1 MLVLNDVEKLSP
13 RYVQLL
19 ADFRRTQI
27 SRFPVEVRVINA
39 EFVAFVDSRFPVSPN
54 ASAGVR
60 NSIGSVYSDDKGR
73 VVVESRLIQNE
84 KFNLHNS
91 DYHTRKT
98 QDPRKAL
105 KYMKEY
111 IKPYTSHEIANRTK
125 GVAEQAFTDHRDKV
139 VWKARD
145 YRLQDIEVLH
155 AEILHMKTM
164 GYEPKTDAVRKMM
177 TEGFEHIEHA
187 MRMKDAEFPRVHV
200 YLAPDDT
207 VNVAVLSPKSG
218 LEVGVMSYDSLAAA
232 PTFIQ
237 QHVGMLRIMDDRSH
251 VPDVGYK
258 ASATEFWIEG
268 FSQ

>member
-27 SRFPVEVRVINA
+27 SRFPVEVRVINS
-39 EFVAFVDSRFPVSPN
+39 EFIAFVDSRFPVSPN

-60 NSIGSVYSDDKGR
+60 NSIGSVYSDGDKI
-73 VVVESRLIQNE
+73 VIESRLIQNE
-84 KFNLHNS
+84 KYNMHNT

-98 QDPRKAL
+98 QDMRKVL

-111 IKPYTSHEIANRTK
+111 LKPYTAQEIAHRTLNGAK
-125 GVAEQAFTDHRDKV
+125 EAFNDHKQKAM
-139 VWKARD
+139 WKARHYKLD
-145 YRLQDIEVLH
+145 DMDVLYEEVM
-155 AEILHMKTM
+155 HMKM
-164 GYEPKTDAVRKMM
+164 LGYEPKTDAVKKLID
-177 TEGFEHIEHA
+177 EGFPALEQY
-187 MRMKDAEFPRVHV
+187 MKTKDTEFPRVHV
-200 YLAPDDT
+200 HIAPDESVT
-207 VNVAVLSPKSG
+207 IAVLAKQSN
-218 LEVGVMSYDSLAAA
+218 LEMGAYTHDSLAAA

-237 QHVGMLRIMDDRSH
+237 QQVGLLKMMDKNTH

-258 ASATEFWIEG
+258 SSDTEFWIEG

>member
-39 EFVAFVDSRFPVSPN
+39 EFISFVDSRFPVSPN

-60 NSIGSVYSDDKGR
+60 NSIGSVYSDGDKI
-73 VVVESRLIQNE
+73 VIESRLIQNE
-84 KFNLHNS
+84 KYNMHNT

-98 QDPRKAL
+98 QDIRKVL

-111 IKPYTSHEIANRTK
+111 LKPYTAQEVANRTMQSAK
-125 GVAEQAFTDHRDKV
+125 QAFNEHKEKAM
-139 VWKARD
+139 WKARNYKLD
-145 YRLQDIEVLH
+145 DMDVLYEEVM
-155 AEILHMKTM
+155 HMKM
-164 GYEPKTDAVRKMM
+164 LGYEPKTNAVKKLID
-177 TEGFEHIEHA
+177 EGFPALEQY
-187 MRMKDAEFPRVHV
+187 MKTKDTEFPRVHV
-200 YLAPDDT
+200 HIAPDESVT
-207 VNVAVLSPKSG
+207 VAVLAKHSN
-218 LEVGVMSYDSLAAA
+218 LEMGAYTHDSLAAA

-237 QHVGMLRIMDDRSH
+237 QQVGLLKMMDKNTH

-258 ASATEFWIEG
+258 SSDTEFWIEG

>member
-39 EFVAFVDSRFPVSPN
+39 EFIAFVDSRFPVSPN

-60 NSIGSVYSDDKGR
+60 NSIGSVYSDGDKI
-73 VVVESRLIQNE
+73 VIESRLIQNE
-84 KFNLHNS
+84 KYNMHNT

-98 QDPRKAL
+98 QDIRKVL

-111 IKPYTSHEIANRTK
+111 LKPYTAQEIANRTMQSAK
-125 GVAEQAFTDHRDKV
+125 QAFNEHKEKAM
-139 VWKARD
+139 WKARNYKLD
-145 YRLQDIEVLH
+145 NIDVLYEEVM
-155 AEILHMKTM
+155 HMKM
-164 GYEPKTDAVRKMM
+164 LGYEPKTNAVKKLID
-177 TEGFEHIEHA
+177 EGFPALEQY
-187 MRMKDAEFPRVHV
+187 MKTKDTEFPRVHV
-200 YLAPDDT
+200 HIAPDESVT
-207 VNVAVLSPKSG
+207 VAVLAKQSN
-218 LEVGVMSYDSLAAA
+218 LEMGAYTHDSLAAA

-237 QHVGMLRIMDDRSH
+237 QQVGLLKMMDKNTH

-258 ASATEFWIEG
+258 SSDTEFWIEG

>member
-39 EFVAFVDSRFPVSPN
+39 EFISFVDSRFPVSPN

-60 NSIGSVYSDDKGR
+60 NSIGSVYSDGDKI
-73 VVVESRLIQNE
+73 VIESRLIQNE
-84 KFNLHNS
+84 KYNMHNT

-98 QDPRKAL
+98 QDIRKVL

-111 IKPYTSHEIANRTK
+111 LKPYTAQEVANRTMQSAK
-125 GVAEQAFTDHRDKV
+125 QAFNEHKEKAM
-139 VWKARD
+139 WKARNYKLD
-145 YRLQDIEVLH
+145 NMDVLYEEVM
-155 AEILHMKTM
+155 HMKM
-164 GYEPKTDAVRKMM
+164 LGYEPKTNAVKKLID
-177 TEGFEHIEHA
+177 EGFPALEQY
-187 MRMKDAEFPRVHV
+187 MKTKDTEFPKVHV
-200 YLAPDDT
+200 HIAPDESVT
-207 VNVAVLSPKSG
+207 IAVLAKQSN
-218 LEVGVMSYDSLAAA
+218 LEMGAYTHETLAAA

-237 QHVGMLRIMDDRSH
+237 QQVGLLKMMDKNTH

-258 ASATEFWIEG
+258 SSDTEFWIEG

>member
-1 MLVLNDVEKLSP
+1 MLNISNPEKLSP
-13 RYVQLL
+13 RFFQLL
-19 ADFRRTQI
+19 ADFRRTQV
-27 SRFPVEVRVINA
+27 SRFPVEVVVKHENSM
-39 EFVAFVDSRFPVSPN
+39 VFVDSRFPVAHHEMSN
-54 ASAGVR
+54 VQK
-60 NSIGSVYSDDKGR
+60 ILGSVWTDDKGR

-164 GYEPKTDAVRKMM
+164 GYEPKTDTVRKLM

-200 YLAPDDT
+200 YLAPDET

>member
-60 NSIGSVYSDDKGR
+60 NSIGSVYSDGDKI
-73 VVVESRLIQNE
+73 VIESRLIQNE
-84 KFNLHNS
+84 KYNMHNT

-98 QDPRKAL
+98 QDIRKVL

-111 IKPYTSHEIANRTK
+111 LKPYTAQEIANRTMQSAK
-125 GVAEQAFTDHRDKV
+125 QAFGEHKDKIL
-139 VWKARD
+139 WKARD
-145 YRLQDIEVLH
+145 YKLTDMDVLYEEVM
-155 AEILHMKTM
+155 HMKM
-164 GYEPKTDAVRKMM
+164 LGYEPKTNAVKKLID
-177 TEGFEHIEHA
+177 EGFPALEQY
-187 MRMKDAEFPRVHV
+187 MKTKDTEFPRVHV
-200 YLAPDDT
+200 HIAPDESVT
-207 VNVAVLSPKSG
+207 IAVLAKQSN
-218 LEVGVMSYDSLAAA
+218 LEMGAYTHDSLAAA

-237 QHVGMLRIMDDRSH
+237 QQVGLLKMMDKNTH

-258 ASATEFWIEG
+258 SSDTEFWIEG